1 MGGTYTYIIRQA
13 THMTIRRFTLTLVQ
27 ALGAT
32 YSIVA
37 KGKKTRG
44 GGEAY
49 MMSSGSLSQQYI
61 RDAPCRRRGNSDPA
75 HHQSPHYHNTHQ
87 GTT

>member
-27 ALGAT
+27 ALEAT

-44 GGEAY
+44 EGIHDELWFTLAT
-49 MMSSGSLSQQYI
+49 
-61 RDAPCRRRGNSDPA
+61 
-75 HHQSPHYHNTHQ
+75 THQ
-87 GTT
+87 GRTVSKTW